1 MPSKSKQQQKF
12 MGIVRAIQKGDEPA
26 SKFSKDAQDAADDM
40 KKKDVEDFAS
50 TKHKGLPKKVEQALR
65 EKIRTMVEDYVE
77 SCGYVVSA
85 KDPNYKLKSPGGTGE
100 EDKELKENAGVPNK
114 MRAGFKKLKNK
125 EGLSQEERNELYKAY
140 KGIVELLTYGNFYDN
155 KKPNKRR
162 KELSELTFDINYAL
176 VGSKRLGSYQGR
188 FEAIFKKFLNM
199 INTQIKREEK
209 GLKTDYRKA
218 MRASKL
224 DDVKNIFKNMTKYAR
239 TQKGIEKGT
248 NEGFGSDEFLT
259 KTEKKK
265 FEKERLEN
273 AEVLG
278 YTLTGTKDLK
288 ESTIQEKTFTPI
300 DKIKDIKN
308 LVKKGLVSYRGA
320 SGGFEISIRNKKVP
334 GFPPAFSLLQKD
346 EKKYKDIM
354 KKQFKIKPV
363 EKFFIKSNELTQLK
377 KFGTIPF
384 LAPSKNESINEDG
397 HTDVPSVVRKLR
409 TSIEDS
415 LQILGYLKKINDA
428 EPLPSWWTD
437 KVTLSANYLNS
448 ARDYIL
454 NPHESI
460 NEMSAKSKKVIN
472 KLGKKEKEVFLTMVD
487 MLGFDQV
494 MSDYKKDK
502 KAFKQALKDM
512 TESVFAVRQDK
523 IKNGERFP
531 KEPNFE
537 YDPEK
542 GKSRIRKVNE
552 GKGVDK
558 IMKMADDYSYG
569 KIAGKTVDVMTAKL
583 FQAVYKKASQK
594 ARDRVD
600 KMNEKQLYIFM
611 MNLWKKFGKQL
622 TLSS

>member
-1 MPSKSKQQQKF
+1 MDIKKIIREEIEKLNEEIQSDLVLPKGKRVVLQADNPKVNRGLVVTWLEKGGYDVEYWYKDPSK
-12 MGIVRAIQKGDEPA
+12 IYPA
-26 SKFSKDAQDAADDM
+26 EVIIDGKPITKD
-40 KKKDVEDFAS
+40 
-50 TKHKGLPKKVEQALR
+50 GKVVHL
-65 EKIRTMVEDYVE
+65 
-77 SCGYVVSA
+77 GYH
-85 KDPNYKLKSPGGTGE
+85 P
-100 EDKELKENAGVPNK
+100 EL
-114 MRAGFKKLKNK
+114 
-125 EGLSQEERNELYKAY
+125 
-140 KGIVELLTYGNFYDN
+140 D
-155 KKPNKRR
+155 
-162 KELSELTFDINYAL
+162 
-176 VGSKRLGSYQGR
+176 
-188 FEAIFKKFLNM
+188 
-199 INTQIKREEK
+199 
-209 GLKTDYRKA
+209 
-218 MRASKL
+218 
-224 DDVKNIFKNMTKYAR
+224 
-239 TQKGIEKGT
+239 
-248 NEGFGSDEFLT
+248 EGFGSDEFLT

-308 LVKKGLVSYRGA
+308 LVKKGLVSYRGTG
-320 SGGFEISIRNKKVP
+320 GGFEISIRNKKVP

-384 LAPSKNESINEDG
+384 LAPSKKESVNEDVFAIVDKFNQSKQDYDQVYFKDNNLNKVKNHLKKLGKKYGKMNLIRVKTNGKMSLVESVNEDG
-397 HTDVPSVVRKLR
+397 HTDVPSAVRKLK
-409 TSIEDS
+409 TSIEDA
-415 LQILGYLKKINDA
+415 LQIIGYLKKVNDA

-437 KVTLSANYLNS
+437 KVTLSSNYLNT
-448 ARDYIL
+448 ARNYIL
-454 NPHESI
+454 NPH
-460 NEMSAKSKKVIN
+460 
-472 KLGKKEKEVFLTMVD
+472 
-487 MLGFDQV
+487 
-494 MSDYKKDK
+494 
-502 KAFKQALKDM
+502 
-512 TESVFAVRQDK
+512 ESVFAVRQDK

-531 KEPNFE
+531 KEPNFD

-542 GKSRIRKVNE
+542 GKSRIRKVNEGSAVIDTETIKVVKFTRVKANSPLHKHLKDITKKVGANVKKIHGGYIVNTDNDEKKLSAVIDYVKKKMKKSKVNE